1 MSRAAKGADC
11 KSAGYA
17 FAGSSP
23 ASPTTSFKFLKLID
37 FYCGSAG
44 PRRSFAG
51 FCGSLPEIIPPEADR
66 SLASERL
73 RRSDGAFNRSG
84 EMMRLLTRLAA
95 LAFALPLVQASAA
108 EITVLSG
115 NGGRPVVIELS
126 GRFEKETGHKVNIDF
141 AVNPQVRKR
150 VLDGE
155 AFDVTVLNPPVLDE
169 LIKAG
174 KVKADTRT
182 VIGRIGIGVGIKQ
195 GAPRPDL
202 SSAEGFKKA
211 LLAAKKVAYPEEG
224 ASGIYFANLVKRLG
238 IEEEM
243 KSRLMPMPGEY
254 NVEVVADGAA
264 DMVVVVA
271 SRIYGVKG
279 VDMVGLLPDEL
290 QTWIGFAAGVSA
302 GAKDPDLALK
312 LVKALAAPSAE
323 PFMRQV
329 GLQPFVE

>member
-1 MSRAAKGADC
+1 
-11 KSAGYA
+11 
-17 FAGSSP
+17 
-23 ASPTTSFKFLKLID
+23 
-37 FYCGSAG
+37 
-44 PRRSFAG
+44 
-51 FCGSLPEIIPPEADR
+51 
-66 SLASERL
+66 
-73 RRSDGAFNRSG
+73 
-84 EMMRLLTRLAA
+84 MRLLSTPVVLALSLSFSSLAA
-95 LAFALPLVQASAA
+95 HAA

-115 NGGRPVVIELS
+115 NGGRPAVLGLS
-126 GRFEKETGHKVNIDF
+126 AQFEKETGHKVNIDF

-174 KVKADTRT
+174 KVRGDTRT
-182 VIGRIGIGVGIKQ
+182 VIGRIGLGVGIKQ

-202 SSAEGFKKA
+202 STVDGFKRA

-224 ASGIYFANLVKRLG
+224 ASGIYFASLVKRLG

-243 KSRLMPMPGEY
+243 TSRLMPMPGEY
-254 NVEVVADGAA
+254 NVEVVADGQA

-279 VDMVGLLPDEL
+279 VDMVGLLPNEL
-290 QTWIGFAAGVSA
+290 QTWIGFAAGVSS
-302 GAKDPDLALK
+302 GAKDPELAGK

-323 PFMRQV
+323 PFLRQI

>member
-1 MSRAAKGADC
+1 
-11 KSAGYA
+11 
-17 FAGSSP
+17 
-23 ASPTTSFKFLKLID
+23 
-37 FYCGSAG
+37 
-44 PRRSFAG
+44 
-51 FCGSLPEIIPPEADR
+51 
-66 SLASERL
+66 
-73 RRSDGAFNRSG
+73 
-84 EMMRLLTRLAA
+84 MRLLSTLAA
-95 LAFALPLVQASAA
+95 LALAMPLVGAKAA
-108 EITVLSG
+108 DIKVLSG

-126 GRFEKETGHKVNIDF
+126 SRFEKETGNKVNIDF

-150 VLDGE
+150 VLEGE

-182 VIGRIGIGVGIKQ
+182 VIGRIGVGVGIKQ

-202 SSAEGFKKA
+202 STAEGFKKA
-211 LLAAKKVAYPEEG
+211 LLASKKVAYPEEG

-290 QTWIGFAAGVSA
+290 QTWIGFAAGVSTN
-302 GAKDPDLALK
+302 AKDPELALK